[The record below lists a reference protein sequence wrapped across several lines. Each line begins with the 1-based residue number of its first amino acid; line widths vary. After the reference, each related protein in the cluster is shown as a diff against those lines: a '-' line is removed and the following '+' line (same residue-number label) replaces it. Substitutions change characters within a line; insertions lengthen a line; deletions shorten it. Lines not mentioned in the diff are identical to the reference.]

1 MEEQG
6 NHTDSSEKATGEM
19 SSAAPDLGALLAE
32 LAKYSS
38 APKPAAEQQPQQSAS
53 HQAFSADRNLDPRQ
67 HAVYSEQQT
76 KSPLIDPSTILEWP
90 LGLRCVNKLSAQNP
104 NFGPTVKV
112 MISDQAR
119 NVQQWWTD
127 REGLLKVQAG
137 RKESVRQLNET
148 LKAVGGSPT
157 WAPTPE
163 EDKAELDKFDLKV
176 YNASRKMSEHH
187 SAELKR
193 LGVPFFGV
201 NPKFIIMNEIQQLAA
216 TSDPLSQATITE
228 AELIDLQR
236 RMIQYLEDLY
246 KD

>member
-6 NHTDSSEKATGEM
+6 NHMDGPEMPAGDMPSATT
-19 SSAAPDLGALLAE
+19 DLGALLAE

-38 APKPAAEQQPQQSAS
+38 APRSASEQQPQQPSS
-53 HQAFSADRNLDPRQ
+53 HQAFSADRNLDPWQ
-67 HAVYSEQQT
+67 HLVNREQQT
-76 KSPLIDPSTILEWP
+76 RSPLVDPSTILEWP
-90 LGLRCVNKLSAQNP
+90 LALRCVNKLSAQNP
-104 NFGPTVKV
+104 HFGPAVKV

-119 NVQQWWTD
+119 NVQQWWAD

-148 LKAVGGSPT
+148 LKAVGGTPT
-157 WAPTPE
+157 SAPTPE
-163 EDKAELDKFDLKV
+163 EDKAEIDKFDLKV
-176 YNASRKMSEHH
+176 YTASKKMSEHH

-201 NPKFIIMNEIQQLAA
+201 NPKLIIMNDIQQFAA